1 MLHRDDCSAL
11 VDEAFTE
18 ETRQL
23 GRGVLVI
30 VGVVALTLV
39 GEQGMQHVVAVVV
52 PLRSEAGGQQ
62 AGAVVL
68 VFQYQVHVAAR
79 LDAGVHAL
87 GQLGEET
94 AVGNRMHGVEAQPVE
109 AVVQQPHQGVVDEEV
124 AHFAAAEIDAVAPGR
139 LLVVAEEVLGI
150 AAQVVAVRPEVVV
163 DHVEKDHQAQPVG
176 GVDQVLE
183 FFRASVGGFRRI
195 GRTPS

>member
-1 MLHRDDCSAL
+1 
-11 VDEAFTE
+11 
-18 ETRQL
+18 
-23 GRGVLVI
+23 
-30 VGVVALTLV
+30 
-39 GEQGMQHVVAVVV
+39 MQHVVAVVV

-124 AHFAAAEIDAVAPGR
+124 AHFAAAEIDAVAPRR
-139 LLVVAEEVLGI
+139 LLVVAEEVL
-150 AAQVVAVRPEVVV
+150 A
-163 DHVEKDHQAQPVG
+163 
-176 GVDQVLE
+176 
-183 FFRASVGGFRRI
+183 
-195 GRTPS
+195 

>member
-1 MLHRDDCSAL
+1 MAAGLATRFTATIVLPL

-68 VFQYQVHVAAR
+68 VFQYQVHVA
-79 LDAGVHAL
+79 
-87 GQLGEET
+87 
-94 AVGNRMHGVEAQPVE
+94 VGSTLACTRSASSV
-109 AVVQQPHQGVVDEEV
+109 
-124 AHFAAAEIDAVAPGR
+124 R
-139 LLVVAEEVLGI
+139 KLRSGI
-150 AAQVVAVRPEVVV
+150 ACT
-163 DHVEKDHQAQPVG
+163 
-176 GVDQVLE
+176 
-183 FFRASVGGFRRI
+183 ASKRS
-195 GRTPS
+195 PSKR